1 MSGGWFDA
9 FKGFAF
15 QGKGVKIATNA
26 DGSKVWVEREGETHI
41 LSATERAMLVD
52 TARDMGAVLV
62 DPDGV
67 YRDSVRFEAH
77 LESQSADVHYRANI
91 HSDFFGGAYNERTYR
106 EMQQNIAD
114 KEREELAKVGRRG

>member
-26 DGSKVWVEREGETHI
+26 DGSKVWVEKEGDFHI
-41 LSATERAMLVD
+41 LTATERAMLVD

-77 LESQSADVHYRANI
+77 LESQSNDIHYRNSSFG
-91 HSDFFGGAYNERTYR
+91 SDDYRQRSYR

>member
-1 MSGGWFDA
+1 
-9 FKGFAF
+9 
-15 QGKGVKIATNA
+15 
-26 DGSKVWVEREGETHI
+26 
-41 LSATERAMLVD
+41 MLVD

-77 LESQSADVHYRANI
+77 LESQSNDIHYRNSSFG
-91 HSDFFGGAYNERTYR
+91 SDDYRQRSYR

>member
-1 MSGGWFDA
+1 MGWFDV

-26 DGSKVWVEREGETHI
+26 DGSKVWVEKEGDFHI
-41 LSATERAMLVD
+41 LTATERAMLVD

-77 LESQSADVHYRANI
+77 LERQSADVHYRA
-91 HSDFFGGAYNERTYR
+91 HTDSDFFGGGAYNERTYR

-114 KEREELAKVGRRG
+114 KEREELAKLGRGG